1 MEKKSRKGLVIGLLT
16 PLFVLLLAAGFFFGI
31 NRFSIRMELCGPES
45 QTIECGV
52 DTYTEQG
59 ARAYFCGS
67 LVFKKGFE
75 LEVQTQ
81 GAVEESRLGEQ
92 TVTYT
97 ADFRYLKEGETIVED
112 VKASPKMAALDP
124 KFLLKEKMFRY
135 FFGFPIKRVYNAT
148 DEI

>member
-97 ADFRYLKEGETIVED
+97 ADFLLWHGEARRTVLLQDTIPPELKLQYKGRHMKSTMM
-112 VKASPKMAALDP
+112 STL
-124 KFLLKEKMFRY
+124 FLC
-135 FFGFPIKRVYNAT
+135 
-148 DEI
+148 